1 MSFWLKPLTAAVL
14 TLGAVTLAQA
24 VTPAE
29 RQAQRVDHRQ
39 ARQAARIDQGVAS
52 GQLNKREAARL
63 QARENKLAAHETGA
77 KADGVVTKKE
87 RVRLNKEANRDS
99 KAILKQKHDRQKAKS

>member
-52 GQLNKREAARL
+52 GQLTRREENRL
-63 QARENKLAAHETGA
+63 EHQQQHVANVETRVES
-77 KADGVVTKKE
+77 DGKVTA
-87 RVRLNKEANRDS
+87 KEAVRMEHAQDRASRNIYRKKHNRR
-99 KAILKQKHDRQKAKS
+99 H

>member
-1 MSFWLKPLTAAVL
+1 MSFWLKHLTAAAL
-14 TLGAVTLAQA
+14 TLGTVTLVHA

-52 GQLNKREAARL
+52 GELTRREEHRL
-63 QARENKLAAHETGA
+63 EHQQQHVDNVETRVES
-77 KADGVVTKKE
+77 DGKVTA
-87 RVRLNKEANRDS
+87 KEAVRMEHAQDRASRNIYRKKHNRRDVP
-99 KAILKQKHDRQKAKS
+99 

>member
-14 TLGAVTLAQA
+14 ALGAATAAHA

-29 RQAQRVDHRQ
+29 RQAQRIDNRQ

-52 GQLNKREAARL
+52 GELTRREEHRLDHQQQHIANMEHRMERDGMVTGREAVRMEHAQDR
-63 QARENKLAAHETGA
+63 ASRNIYR
-77 KADGVVTKKE
+77 KKH
-87 RVRLNKEANRDS
+87 NNR
-99 KAILKQKHDRQKAKS
+99 H